1 VRAARPTGVYDDYAG
16 IGFFANP
23 ALSPAEKG
31 IEIKSPVGEAT
42 VMGNSGGVLTLS
54 QPLALQMGDRLYVG
68 DALAGLP
75 ADGVVSLALAG
86 SAGYSFARTLV
97 DPLGQRGTPH
107 YRAIDMVSDN
117 RIAPG
122 AYATT
127 KHGFAIPL
135 GCSLATISAAVIY
148 RPIPVGLARPRGWDA
163 RDYVV
168 SMTTHSAALP

>member
-1 VRAARPTGVYDDYAG
+1 
-16 IGFFANP
+16 
-23 ALSPAEKG
+23 
-31 IEIKSPVGEAT
+31 SPVGEAK
-42 VMGNSGGVLTLS
+42 VVGNSGGALTLS
-54 QPLALQMGDRLYVG
+54 QPLALQMGERLYVG

-75 ADGVVSLALAG
+75 ADGVVACAAPG

-122 AYATT
+122 AQPTT
-127 KHGFAIPL
+127 KHGFGIPP
-135 GCSLATISAAVIY
+135 GCGSATISAAVIY

-163 RDYVV
+163 RD
-168 SMTTHSAALP
+168 